1 MGWRDRID
9 QTRERAE
16 ARVDRLVREWR
27 PAPRDYDD
35 AGWMAPAV
43 ESDPAVEDVEDG
55 LADAGPRILIGG
67 WSRSAI
73 RGLVVLVALV
83 GGVAAYLLWQAQPRA
98 VVVAP
103 DVVQV
108 GVPVPGSAAQPVEST
123 NADGGMSGDSV
134 APGSVASPEEAV
146 TSLPAEDLAPA
157 ASLGVVV
164 HVAGLVARPGLV
176 RLPDGSRV
184 ADAIE
189 AAGGVT
195 RRRAADTVNLARLVV
210 DGEQILVGAPGTGAA
225 IADGPSPAGPTMSP
239 PVIDLNTATV
249 DQLDALPGVG
259 PVLAGRIITW
269 RTTNGRFRSVE
280 ELGEVSGIGDAILA
294 NLRPLVR
301 V

>member
-9 QTRERAE
+9 RTRERAD

-27 PAPRDYDD
+27 PTPRDYDD
-35 AGWMAPAV
+35 AGWVDPAD
-43 ESDPAVEDVEDG
+43 ESDPVVEDVDDG
-55 LADAGPRILIGG
+55 PADAGPRILIGG

-83 GGVAAYLLWQAQPRA
+83 GGVAAYLFWQAQPRA
-98 VVVAP
+98 VVAAP

-108 GVPVPGSAAQPVEST
+108 GVPVPGSAEPPIESA
-123 NADGGMSGDSV
+123 NSDGGMSDASA
-134 APGSVASPEEAV
+134 APGSVLLPDEALASP
-146 TSLPAEDLAPA
+146 PAEVPAPA
-157 ASLGVVV
+157 SSPGVVV

-210 DGEQILVGAPGTGAA
+210 DGEQILVGAPGTGAVVA
-225 IADGPSPAGPTMSP
+225 NGLSPAGASTSP